1 MARPRKLPEGEALER
16 ALKVFWERGF
26 DRTSIADLSE
36 AIGVGPSSLYNAFG
50 NKEAIYRRALDR
62 YMESHGAFVLRVL
75 GGEQSAEDALRDLLR
90 SAVKLYTSPG
100 LPSGCAMLQSGGA
113 SSPDGSAAG
122 AITFE
127 LKQGLEK
134 GVRKFLD
141 ARLKSGESLAAP
153 PRVLAKFVVAT
164 LRGLS
169 QLAVDGV
176 SQRDL
181 LRVADHAAQSCVPGS
196 GEA

>member
-16 ALKVFWERGF
+16 ALMVFWERGY
-26 DRTSIADLSE
+26 DRTSIADLSA

-50 NKEAIYRRALDR
+50 NKEAIYRMALDR
-62 YMESHGAFVLRVL
+62 YMESHAGFAQRVL
-75 GGEQSAEDALRDLLR
+75 GGEQSAEDAMRDLLR
-90 SAVKLYTSPG
+90 SAVRLYASQG

-113 SSPDGSAAG
+113 CSPDGSEAC

-127 LKQGLEK
+127 LKRGLET
-134 GVRKFLD
+134 GLRKFLD
-141 ARLKSGESLAAP
+141 KRQKNGESLSAS

-169 QLAVDGV
+169 QLAVDGT
-176 SQRDL
+176 SQREL

-196 GEA
+196 SGS